1 MAIKFMGN
9 KSLQYFWT
17 KLTSIFAKKSE
28 LSKVATT
35 GSYNDLSN
43 KPTIPTVPTKISAF
57 TNDTGYITG
66 SGSITGNAA
75 TATTATKIGT
85 STLGGTTQPVY
96 IKDGAPTVISYTI
109 AKSVPS
115 DAKFTDTNT
124 TYTFAT
130 GDANGQIKVTPSGGS
145 AQNISVKGL
154 GSLAYSSATIP
165 TIHSGTSAPSS
176 SLGQDGDLYIKYVQT
191 VHGGGSND

>member
-1 MAIKFMGN
+1 MAMKFLGN
-9 KSLQYFWT
+9 TSLQYFWD
-17 KLTSIFAKKSE
+17 KLTSIFAKKAE

-43 KPTIPTVPTKISAF
+43 KPTIPTVPSTVSSF
-57 TNDTGYITG
+57 TNDAGYITG
-66 SGSITGNAA
+66 SGNITGNAA
-75 TATTATKIGT
+75 TATTATKLGT
-85 STLGGTTQPVY
+85 VDKGSISQPIY
-96 IKDGAPTVISYTI
+96 LKAGAPTPISYTI

-130 GDANGQIKVTPSGGS
+130 GDSNGQIKVTPSGGS

-165 TIHSGTSAPSS
+165 TIYSGISIPSN
-176 SLGQDGDLYIKYVQT
+176 SLGQDGDLYIVISNNG
-191 VHGGGSND
+191 HSGGSND

>member
-1 MAIKFMGN
+1 MAIKFMGSN
-9 KSLQYFWT
+9 SLTYFWN
-17 KLTSIFAKKSE
+17 KLTSIFAKKAE
-28 LSKVATT
+28 LSKVATS

-43 KPTIPTVPTKISAF
+43 KPTIPTVPTKVSSF
-57 TNDTGYITG
+57 TNDAGYITG

-75 TATTATKIGT
+75 TATTATKLGT
-85 STLGGTTQPVY
+85 ANKGGTTQPIYLKAGV
-96 IKDGAPTVISYTI
+96 PTVISYTI

-165 TIHSGTSAPSS
+165 AIHSGTGEPAS
-176 SLGQDGDLYIKYVQT
+176 SLGKDGDLYIKYI
-191 VHGGGSND
+191 

>member
-1 MAIKFMGN
+1 MAIKFMGS
-9 KSLQYFWT
+9 KSLQYFWS
-17 KLTSIFAKKSE
+17 KLTSIFAKKAE
-28 LSKVATT
+28 LSKVATS

-43 KPTIPTVPTKISAF
+43 KPTIPTVPTKVSAF
-57 TNDTGYITG
+57 TNDSGYITG

-75 TATTATKIGT
+75 TATTATKLGT
-85 STLGGTTQPVY
+85 ANKGSATQPIYLKAGV
-96 IKDGAPTVISYTI
+96 PTVISYTI

-115 DAKFTDTNT
+115 NAVFTDTNT

-130 GDANGQIKVTPSGGS
+130 GDGNGQIKVTPSGGS

-165 TIHSGTSAPSS
+165 VIHSGTATPAS
-176 SLGQDGDLYIKYVQT
+176 SLGKDGDLYIVISSS
-191 VHGGGSND
+191 HSGGSND

>member
-1 MAIKFMGN
+1 MAIKFMGS
-9 KSLQYFWT
+9 KSLTYFWS
-17 KLTSIFAKKSE
+17 KLTSIFAKKAE
-28 LSKVATT
+28 LSKVATS

-43 KPTIPTVPTKISAF
+43 KPTIPTVPTKVSAF
-57 TNDTGYITG
+57 TNDSGYITG

-75 TATTATKIGT
+75 TATTATKLGT
-85 STLGGTTQPVY
+85 ANKGSATQPIYLNAGV
-96 IKDGAPTVISYTI
+96 PTAISYTI

-115 DAKFTDTNT
+115 NAVFTDTNT

-130 GDANGQIKVTPSGGS
+130 GDGNGQIKVTPSGGS

-165 TIHSGTSAPSS
+165 TIHSGTSTPSS
-176 SLGQDGDLYIKYVQT
+176 SLGQDGDLYIVISSS
-191 VHGGGSND
+191 HSGGSND

>member
-1 MAIKFMGN
+1 MAMKFLGN
-9 KSLQYFWT
+9 TSFQYFWN
-17 KLTSIFAKKSE
+17 KLTSIFARKSE
-28 LSKVATT
+28 LSTVATS

-43 KPTIPTVPTKISAF
+43 KPTIPTVPTKVSAF
-57 TNDTGYITG
+57 TNDAGYITG

-75 TATTATKIGT
+75 TATTASKIGT
-85 STLGGTTQPVY
+85 TNVGGITQPVY
-96 IKDGAPTVISYTI
+96 IKAGVPTGISYTI

-130 GDANGQIKVTPSGGS
+130 GDANGQIKVTPSGGT

-165 TIHSGTSAPSS
+165 TIHSGTVAPDS
-176 SLGQDGDLYIKYVQT
+176 SLGVDGDLYILYSGVSH
-191 VHGGGSND
+191 VGGSND